1 LPSILVPLIALL
13 AHDLLMAVEPVAARA
28 HQEAGHHGEQHPAA
42 ETGGTP
48 LPVHGTA
55 CGVTQ
60 PAAPQIGRLSSA
72 AGDTMAVDHGLV
84 LPPCPASDMAPGA
97 SEPTWPPG
105 LRRAL
110 LQVYRM

>member
-1 LPSILVPLIALL
+1 ML

-28 HQEAGHHGEQHPAA
+28 HQEAGHHGEQYPAA
-42 ETGGTP
+42 DTGGIP
-48 LPVHGTA
+48 HPVHATA
-55 CGVTQ
+55 CSVTQ
-60 PAAPQIGRLSSA
+60 PAPPQIGRSSGA
-72 AGDTMAVDHGLV
+72 ADDTVAVGHGLV
-84 LPPCPASDMAPGA
+84 LTPCPPPGIAPGA